1 MTEDTKSAWKTFTEE
16 IEVAGSQLVDE
27 VNRLVAEGN
36 VRKLQI
42 RSEKGDVYLSVPL
55 TAGAIAGG
63 VVAVAAPWLAVIG
76 AIAGLVSKVKIE
88 IARTDAPEPEAP
100 ADAKEQSA
108 TEEKLDA

>member
-1 MTEDTKSAWKTFTEE
+1 MTDDPKSAWKTFTEE

-42 RSEKGDVYLSVPL
+42 RTEKGDVFLSVPL

-76 AIAGLVSKVKIE
+76 AIAGLMGKVKIE
-88 IARTDAPEPEAP
+88 VARTDTVAPDPAAEGEAP
-100 ADAKEQSA
+100 PAGDEPSVG
-108 TEEKLDA
+108 